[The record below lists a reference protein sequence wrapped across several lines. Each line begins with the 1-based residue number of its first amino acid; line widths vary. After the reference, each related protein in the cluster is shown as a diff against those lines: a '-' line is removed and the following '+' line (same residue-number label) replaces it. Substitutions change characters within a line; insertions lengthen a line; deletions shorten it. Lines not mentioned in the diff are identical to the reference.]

1 LLQGLP
7 DERNAGKTDGE
18 LRKAAEEVCQMA
30 DILPVSVLTGFLGA
44 GKTTLLNALL
54 KDPALANA
62 AVIIN
67 EFGEIGLDHL
77 LVETADD
84 NVFEMSSGC
93 LCCTIRGD
101 LVDTLQDLATRR
113 ASGEIKSF
121 DRVII
126 ETTGL
131 ADPAPVLQTLMSHPE
146 LLQRYRLENVVT
158 VVDSV
163 NGFST
168 LDAHDEAVRQVAV
181 ADRVVLTKTDLL
193 TGVEGEDMLHAIIGR
208 VRKLAPSARI
218 LSTHRGEATAARLF
232 DLDGETGSREERI
245 RRWMSADAFDG
256 SRRTSRRR
264 KNQDQPHG
272 HAHAH
277 EGHGH
282 DAHGHHD
289 HDHHDHHHD
298 VNRHDEHISSFC
310 VSTPHAIG
318 KMQLELFM
326 ELLQSYHGP
335 NLLRMKGIVK
345 MEDDPARPMVLH
357 GVQHVMHPPER
368 LAKWPDG
375 DETTRLVFITR
386 DIERAELE
394 NLLKAFTDPITGGA
408 EAFSDDTLS
417 LRRGG

>member
-1 LLQGLP
+1 MQFFTGRALSSRMSPLHFGLLAHIAIVPVVAALIAFMGGEFKTVLAPEGIAMSGYLALAIVALSYSGGYFFQMYALKSAPASAVAPYFNIEPVTSVVFAGLLLAEPPAWRVSWPAARSCWQRCLLQGLP

-168 LDAHDEAVRQVAV
+168 LDAHEEAVRQVAV

-232 DLDGETGSREERI
+232 DLDGQAAVHVKSGSGAGCPLMPSTATGAHRAASRTRQHQHDH
-245 RRWMSADAFDG
+245 A
-256 SRRTSRRR
+256 
-264 KNQDQPHG
+264 
-272 HAHAH
+272 AHAW
-277 EGHGH
+277 
-282 DAHGHHD
+282 
-289 HDHHDHHHD
+289 
-298 VNRHDEHISSFC
+298 S
-310 VSTPHAIG
+310 
-318 KMQLELFM
+318 
-326 ELLQSYHGP
+326 
-335 NLLRMKGIVK
+335 
-345 MEDDPARPMVLH
+345 
-357 GVQHVMHPPER
+357 
-368 LAKWPDG
+368 
-375 DETTRLVFITR
+375 
-386 DIERAELE
+386 
-394 NLLKAFTDPITGGA
+394 
-408 EAFSDDTLS
+408 
-417 LRRGG
+417 